1 MEIAKI
7 DLNDYRL
14 SGEGSTGNS
23 YDCISNP
30 DMMLKLF
37 NPEYPVQP
45 VYDENEI
52 AKKVYAMGVPSPEPG
67 EIVTDG
73 NRIGI
78 LFRRVKGKRS
88 FSRMLSDEPERTE
101 EFSREFARIC
111 KSLHSM
117 ECPEGF
123 FPDIKDVLRTSLERA
138 EAYSDR
144 EKKFLAGLID
154 EFPDGRNAIHGD
166 LHIGNVICTLPKG
179 APLSAP
185 HDTYFIDLG
194 FFSHGHPLLDIP
206 GMIGTCAYGREEYIT
221 HDLHISLKQARDV
234 FEYFFDEYFFAQDRI
249 ADKWFG
255 PNQTRDSV
263 KRILDRAFCVKF
275 ITVTYVLGFKLPEYD
290 EVLQAMM
297 VED

>member
-37 NPEYPVQP
+37 NPDYPVQP

-67 EIVTDG
+67 AIVTDG

-88 FSRMLSDEPERTE
+88 FSRMLADEPERTE

-138 EAYSDR
+138 EAYSDK
-144 EKKFLAGLID
+144 EKTFLAGLID
-154 EFPDGRNAIHGD
+154 EFPDGMNAIHGD

-179 APLSAP
+179 APLSDP

-206 GMIGTCAYGREEYIT
+206 GMMGTCGYGLEEFIT
-221 HDLHISLKQARDV
+221 HDLHISLQQARDV
-234 FEYFFDEYFFAQDRI
+234 YKYFFDEYFFAQDRI